1 MKAMSF
7 DELVRFA
14 MEGLRLTDLHPTF
27 EPVDFAV
34 TGFDGEYEHHY
45 GIKQVELPF
54 DNDDQLLLV
63 CDYYGGGCAHA
74 AILFCG
80 LSERSVREAITRIV
94 SGAILAGEG
103 HFFGQDNKLY
113 VQRGVK

>member
-1 MKAMSF
+1 MKVMSF

-14 MEGLRLTDLHPTF
+14 MKGLRLTDLHPTF

-34 TGFDGEYEHHY
+34 TRFDGDRGWY
-45 GIKQVELPF
+45 GIKQVDLPF

-74 AILFCG
+74 TILFCG
-80 LSERSVREAITRIV
+80 MSEGNVCENIKRII

-103 HFFGQDNKLY
+103 HFLAYDAKLD